1 MTQKETRVFAAFFRS
16 LAKRSERQ
24 RGSIV
29 ASLISLALALALT
42 HVNTQVRDLLDKS
55 YQRAWTCLQT
65 HRRDLDLL
73 ANALI
78 KHETLTGAEIKD
90 LLLGKPI
97 KMTPVDVKNRSPK
110 TASASPSSSSL
121 PVAKRPVVTQAKN

>member
-1 MTQKETRVFAAFFRS
+1 MPNDPPRNTK
-16 LAKRSERQ
+16 
-24 RGSIV
+24 
-29 ASLISLALALALT
+29 
-42 HVNTQVRDLLDKS
+42 NTQVRELLDKS

-97 KMTPVDVKNRSPK
+97 KMAPVEVKTRSPK
-110 TASASPSSSSL
+110 TASASSSSSSL
-121 PVAKRPVVTQAKN
+121 PVAKRPVVTVPAGGRGSGSAAN

>member
-1 MTQKETRVFAAFFRS
+1 M
-16 LAKRSERQ
+16 
-24 RGSIV
+24 
-29 ASLISLALALALT
+29 
-42 HVNTQVRDLLDKS
+42 RDLLDKS
-55 YQRAWTCLQT
+55 YQRAWACLQT

-97 KMTPVDVKNRSPK
+97 KMAPVDVKTRAPK
-110 TASASPSSSSL
+110 TASTASSSSSSL
-121 PVAKRPVVTQAKN
+121 PVANRPVGVRGGGSTAVGGANTQAKN

>member
-1 MTQKETRVFAAFFRS
+1 M
-16 LAKRSERQ
+16 
-24 RGSIV
+24 
-29 ASLISLALALALT
+29 
-42 HVNTQVRDLLDKS
+42 RDLLDKS
-55 YQRAWTCLQT
+55 YQRAWACLQT

-97 KMTPVDVKNRSPK
+97 KMTPVDVKTRAPK
-110 TASASPSSSSL
+110 TASASASASSSSSSL
-121 PVAKRPVVTQAKN
+121 PVAKRPVGVRGGGSAAVGGANTQAKN